1 MSDFYSSRRVLLSF
15 LVCLTPLNVNAETW
29 VSGYGSVALTGEQT
43 LSQCL
48 AAALQ
53 MAKTDAF
60 SKVGRETFSSQQI
73 EICSDTA
80 DIVNCELHQQTL
92 NNYDGAYIAEIRNEN
107 VDNTKSEC
115 IASLEAD
122 VRVYKSKHDP
132 DFGLEATIE
141 GSKNKRNGEVI
152 EVFGEVSKTAYLSL
166 YIWSPSSSGNQI
178 KLIFPNQFDKKN
190 LVDGKFQIPSTDN
203 SRAYQFYAQFPQDQ
217 NSSAISEVLFLLATK
232 SKFKTLGSESFENF
246 YRRLD
251 ELGRENWRLEK
262 IGYTILS
269 E

>member
-1 MSDFYSSRRVLLSF
+1 MTGFYSSRRMLLSF
-15 LVCLTPLNVNAETW
+15 LVCVTPSIANAEQW

-60 SKVGRETFSSQQI
+60 SKVGLETFSSEQI

-80 DIVNCELHQQTL
+80 NIVNCELHQQTL
-92 NNYDGAYIAEIRNEN
+92 NNYGGAYIAGIRNKN
-107 VDNTKSEC
+107 VYNTQSEC

-122 VRVYKSKHDP
+122 VRAYKSKHDP
-132 DFGLEATIE
+132 DFGLEASIK
-141 GSKNKRNGEVI
+141 GSKNKRNGEVV
-152 EVFGEVSKTAYLSL
+152 EVFGEVNKTAYLSL
-166 YIWSPSSSGNQI
+166 YVWSPSSADNQI
-178 KLIFPNQFDKKN
+178 QLIFPNQFDKKN
-190 LVDGKFQIPSTDN
+190 RVDGKFQIPSIEK
-203 SRAYQFYAQFPQDQ
+203 SRAYQFYAEFPQDQ
-217 NSSAISEVLFLLATK
+217 NSSATSEVLFLLATK
-232 SKFKTLGSESFENF
+232 SKFETLESESFENF
-246 YRRLD
+246 YKRLD